1 MTTVKHELEPL
12 SISSTMAIIKK
23 TGKFDS
29 IQIFKKIAAF
39 LVVALIVVGVI
50 ALCSGGSN
58 GSNNTNGGL
67 NTPQVRSH
75 ATTTKVDPQ
84 GATDVAPVTEGR
96 LISFQL
102 ANLKEGGT
110 GTVTIRTRPSWAPL
124 GVSQFHTLV
133 DAGFYDGC
141 RFFRVVNNFMVQF
154 GINVSFPLSFV
165 VRLDF

>member
-12 SISSTMAIIKK
+12 SISINMAIIKK
-23 TGKFDS
+23 TKFDY
-29 IQIFKKIAAF
+29 IQILKKLAVF
-39 LVVALIVVGVI
+39 LVIALTVVGVI
-50 ALCSGGSN
+50 AMFSGGNSN
-58 GSNNTNGGL
+58 SNNNSGGL
-67 NTPQVRSH
+67 TTPQVRSP
-75 ATTTKVDPQ
+75 ATTSQADPT
-84 GATDVAPVTEGR
+84 GSKDVTSDQEGR

-102 ANLKEGGT
+102 GNLKKGGT

-154 GINVSFPLSFV
+154 GINVSFVSVCLFV
-165 VRLDF
+165 FDT